1 MNAASPDT
9 SGARIADGGRRELV
23 LTAALDT
30 FARYGYR
37 KTSMED
43 VARAAAISR
52 PGLYLLFGSKQELLR
67 AAIIQALDRSL
78 AAVTEVLADTG
89 RPLGDRLL
97 DAFDQWTGR
106 YIGAMSREV
115 NSMAG
120 EYADMLGPV
129 VAEYPRRFAALLS
142 AALAGSPDTAK
153 AARSAAAAQTLIAT
167 SIGIKHE
174 VTTREAFLERLATAI
189 DLIVGT
195 LRHGARAGS
204 AVAAIWVTCWP
215 RAARRPGATR

>member
-1 MNAASPDT
+1 MNAVSPAT
-9 SGARIADGGRRELV
+9 SDARIADGGRRELV
-23 LTAALDT
+23 LAAALDT

-52 PGLYLLFGSKQELLR
+52 PGLYLLFGSKQELFS
-67 AAIIQALDRSL
+67 AAVTHALDRSL
-78 AAVTEVLADTG
+78 AAVSEVLADTT
-89 RPLGDRLL
+89 RPLRDRLL
-97 DAFDQWTGR
+97 DAFDQWSGR

-120 EYADMLGPV
+120 EYAGMLGPV
-129 VAEYPRRFAALLS
+129 VAEYPLRFAALLS
-142 AALAGSPDTAK
+142 AALAGSPDTAG
-153 AARSAAAAQTLIAT
+153 AARSAAVAQTLIST

-189 DLIVGT
+189 DLIV
-195 LRHGARAGS
+195 
-204 AVAAIWVTCWP
+204 C
-215 RAARRPGATR
+215 

>member
-1 MNAASPDT
+1 MNAVSPAT
-9 SGARIADGGRRELV
+9 SDARIADGGRRELV
-23 LTAALDT
+23 LAAALDT

-52 PGLYLLFGSKQELLR
+52 PGLYLLFGSKQELFS
-67 AAIIQALDRSL
+67 AAVTHALDRSL
-78 AAVTEVLADTG
+78 AAVSEVLADTT
-89 RPLGDRLL
+89 RPLRDRLL
-97 DAFDQWTGR
+97 DAFDQWSGR

-120 EYADMLGPV
+120 EYADMLGPA
-129 VAEYPRRFAALLS
+129 VAEYPLRFAALLS
-142 AALAGSPDTAK
+142 AALAGSPDTAG
-153 AARSAAAAQTLIAT
+153 AARSAAVAQTLIST

-189 DLIVGT
+189 DLIV
-195 LRHGARAGS
+195 
-204 AVAAIWVTCWP
+204 C
-215 RAARRPGATR
+215 

>member
-9 SGARIADGGRRELV
+9 TGARIADGGRRELV
-23 LTAALDT
+23 LAAALDT

-52 PGLYLLFGSKQELLR
+52 PGLYLLFGSKQELFS
-67 AAIIQALDRSL
+67 AAVTQALDRSL
-78 AAVTEVLADTG
+78 ATVTGLLADTT
-89 RPLGDRLL
+89 RPLRDRLL

-106 YIGAMSREV
+106 YIGEMSREV

-120 EYADMLGPV
+120 EYADMLGPA
-129 VAEYPRRFAALLS
+129 VADYPLRFAELLS
-142 AALAGSPDTAK
+142 AALAESPESAK
-153 AARSAAAAQTLIAT
+153 AARSAAVAQTLIST

-189 DLIVGT
+189 DLI
-195 LRHGARAGS
+195 
-204 AVAAIWVTCWP
+204 IC
-215 RAARRPGATR
+215 

>member
-1 MNAASPDT
+1 MNTASADA
-9 SGARIADGGRRELV
+9 SDARIADDGRRELV

-52 PGLYLLFGSKQELLR
+52 PGLYLLFGSKRELFT
-67 AAIIQALDRSL
+67 AAVTQALDRTL
-78 AAVTEVLADTG
+78 TAVTEVLADTT
-89 RPLGDRLL
+89 RPVRERLL
-97 DAFDQWTGR
+97 DAFDHWSGR

-120 EYADMLGPV
+120 EYPDLLGPV
-129 VAEYPRRFAALLS
+129 VAEYPPRFATLLN
-142 AALAGSPDTAK
+142 AALAESLDPAK
-153 AARSAAAAQTLIAT
+153 VSRSAAVAQTLIST

-174 VTTREAFLERLATAI
+174 VTTREAFLERLAIAI
-189 DLIVGT
+189 DLIV
-195 LRHGARAGS
+195 
-204 AVAAIWVTCWP
+204 C
-215 RAARRPGATR
+215 

>member
-1 MNAASPDT
+1 MNAVSPATPD
-9 SGARIADGGRRELV
+9 ARIADGGRRELV
-23 LTAALDT
+23 LAAALDT

-52 PGLYLLFGSKQELLR
+52 PGLYLLFGSKQELFS
-67 AAIIQALDRSL
+67 AAVTHALDRSL
-78 AAVTEVLADTG
+78 AAVSEVLADTT
-89 RPLGDRLL
+89 RPLRDRLL
-97 DAFDQWTGR
+97 DAFDQWSGR

-120 EYADMLGPV
+120 EYADMLGPA
-129 VAEYPRRFAALLS
+129 VAEYPLRFAALLS
-142 AALAGSPDTAK
+142 AALAGSPDTAG
-153 AARSAAAAQTLIAT
+153 AARSAAVAQTLIST

-189 DLIVGT
+189 DLIV
-195 LRHGARAGS
+195 
-204 AVAAIWVTCWP
+204 C
-215 RAARRPGATR
+215 

>member
-1 MNAASPDT
+1 MNAASPGT
-9 SGARIADGGRRELV
+9 SSARVADNGRRELV
-23 LTAALDT
+23 LAAALDT

-52 PGLYLLFGSKQELLR
+52 PGLYLLFGSKQELFS
-67 AAIIQALDRSL
+67 AAVTHALDRSL
-78 AAVTEVLADTG
+78 AAVSEVLADTT
-89 RPLGDRLL
+89 RPVRDRLL

-106 YIGAMSREV
+106 YLGAMSREV

-129 VAEYPRRFAALLS
+129 AAEAPSRFAALLN
-142 AALAGSPDTAK
+142 AALAGSPDPAK
-153 AARSAAAAQTLIAT
+153 AARSAAVAQTLIST

-174 VTTREAFLERLATAI
+174 VTTREAFLERLAIAI
-189 DLIVGT
+189 DLIV
-195 LRHGARAGS
+195 
-204 AVAAIWVTCWP
+204 C
-215 RAARRPGATR
+215 